1 MIAIKD
7 HFSKE
12 KITDLAHRFH
22 SVSDK
27 FPTEKFISK
36 AANGLDRLEYR
47 QRVALIGDALIGSF
61 PDFDAFGPSAI
72 VVMEKWKEN
81 PRDYRND
88 FICESIS
95 HVVQHYGLNNPELA
109 LDVMEGITQVFT
121 AEWCIRPFV
130 DQHWKVLY
138 SRFHTWSNSDNQH
151 LRRLVTEGTRPNLPW
166 GKKLQKLDSEP
177 YFAFPYLLQLSG
189 DESEYVRKSVSNHL
203 NDFWKHHPDKLLE
216 ACTELK
222 QSGRISTKDLR
233 QALRNLIKSG
243 NKIALALM
251 DVNSFEGELLSFEC
265 PDKVKLGDK
274 INLQLELKSSK
285 NQSLEIDYVFGFQ
298 RKDGKYSA
306 KVFKGHRT
314 SGQKNKVLP
323 LSFSMAIK
331 EISTRNYYPGL
342 QLVKVQVN
350 GELVAESQFILEI

>member
-1 MIAIKD
+1 MLAIKD

-12 KITDLAHRFH
+12 KITDLAHRFY
-22 SVSDK
+22 SVSDD

-36 AANGLDRLEYR
+36 ANNGLLKLEYR
-47 QRVALIGDALIGSF
+47 QRVAQIGDALIESF
-61 PDFDAFGPSAI
+61 IDFEAFSISAI
-72 VVMEKWKEN
+72 KVLEIWKEN

-95 HVVQHYGLNNPELA
+95 HAVQHYGLARPELA

-130 DQHWKVLY
+130 DQHWDIL
-138 SRFHTWSNSDNQH
+138 STRFVVWAKSDNHH

-166 GKKLQKLDSEP
+166 GKKLQKLDSDH
-177 YFAFPYLLQLSG
+177 YFAFPYLMQLSG

-203 NDFWKHHPDKLLE
+203 NDFWKHHPEKLLE

-222 QSGRISTKDLR
+222 QNNRISTKDLR
-233 QALRNLIKSG
+233 QALRNLIKTG
-243 NKIALALM
+243 NKNALALL
-251 DVNSFEGELLSFEC
+251 DVNSFEGELVGFTCS
-265 PDKVKLGDK
+265 DVVQLGEK
-274 INLQLELKSSK
+274 INLQLELVSAK

-298 RKDGKYSA
+298 RKDGKFGA

-314 SGQKNKVLP
+314 SGQKNKTID

-342 QLVKVQVN
+342 QYVKVQVN